1 MHTTTDNLQVVVLAA
16 GKGKRMKSDLP
27 KVLHKVCGLTLLERA
42 VRSVSELSPTRVVIV
57 AGHGEDLVR
66 SHLESVDFGGL
77 DVQIAVQ
84 AEQKGTGHA
93 VLMAFDALD
102 PNVEDV
108 LIIPGD
114 TPLLRASTYAPLLHN
129 RDAVVSVLTSVV
141 ENPQGF
147 GRIQRANDGSVKA
160 IVEDRDCSD
169 AQLSINEINSS
180 VYLAKQSFL
189 RDVLP
194 NIGSDNAQGEIY
206 LTDIVASAVRR
217 GETVRGAVC
226 EHSSHVAGAN
236 SRYELALLEVVRRHE
251 INKHWMD
258 EGVTFEDFR
267 TAYIDEDVS
276 IGRDCVIGPGVSIRG
291 RSSLGSGV
299 QVDAG
304 AFIEN
309 CNISDGA
316 HVKFSSHLEQAEVGP
331 RCMIGP
337 FARVR
342 PQTKLGAD
350 VRLGN
355 FVETKKAEFS
365 DGAKA
370 NHLSY
375 IGDAKVGRNTNI
387 GAGTITCNYDGY
399 SKHVSNIGAGV
410 FVGSNTALV
419 APVEIGDGAIVGAG
433 STITKDIP
441 KDALGVARARQNN
454 VEQYALRRRR
464 EHGED

>member
-1 MHTTTDNLQVVVLAA
+1 MHTNTENLQVVVLAA

-27 KVLHKVCGLTLLERA
+27 KVLHKLCGLTLLERA
-42 VRSVSELSPTRVVIV
+42 IRSVRGLSPKRITIV
-57 AGHGEDLVR
+57 AGHGEALVR
-66 SHLESVDFGGL
+66 DHLESVDFGSAEMR
-77 DVQIAVQ
+77 IAVQ
-84 AEQKGTGHA
+84 SEQNGTGHA
-93 VLMAFDALD
+93 VLMAFDDLD
-102 PNVEDV
+102 PEVEDV

-114 TPLLRASTYAPLLHN
+114 TPLLREATYEPLLHN
-129 RDAVVSVLTSVV
+129 REAVVSVLTSVV
-141 ENPQGF
+141 ENPYGF
-147 GRIQRANDGSVKA
+147 GRIERANDGSVKA

-169 AQLSINEINSS
+169 SQRSINEINSS

-189 RDVLP
+189 REVLP
-194 NIGSDNAQGEIY
+194 KLGSNNAQGEIY
-206 LTDIVASAVRR
+206 LTDIVGAAVKQGRS
-217 GETVRGAVC
+217 VRGAVC

-267 TAYIDEDVS
+267 TAYIDEDVEL
-276 IGRDCVIGPGVSIRG
+276 GRDCLIGPGVSISG
-291 RSSLGSGV
+291 RCVLGAGV
-299 QVDAG
+299 CVEAHSTIQS
-304 AFIEN
+304 
-309 CNISDGA
+309 CNISEGA

-342 PQTKLGAD
+342 PQTKLGAE

-355 FVETKKAEFS
+355 FVETKKAEFGA
-365 DGAKA
+365 GAKA

-375 IGDAKVGRNTNI
+375 IGDARVGPKTNI

-399 SKHVSNIGAGV
+399 NKHVTNIGTDV
-410 FVGSNTALV
+410 FIGSNTALV
-419 APVEIGDGAIVGAG
+419 APVTISDGAIVGAG
-433 STITKDIP
+433 STITKDVP

-454 VEQYALRRRR
+454 VEEYALRKRR
-464 EHGED
+464 EHSKD